1 MREPVRNLPWAR
13 WLGEFM
19 VIVVGVLVAL
29 AVDEWRG
36 SVAQA
41 AEERALLVQLLDDVR
56 SRDRRRR

>member
-1 MREPVRNLPWAR
+1 MRNLPWAR